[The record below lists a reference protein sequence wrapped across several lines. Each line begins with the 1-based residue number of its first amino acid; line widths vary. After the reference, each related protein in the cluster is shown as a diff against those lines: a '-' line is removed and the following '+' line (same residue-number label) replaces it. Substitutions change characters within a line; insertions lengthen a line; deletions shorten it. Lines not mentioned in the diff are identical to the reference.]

1 MKGLIYAR
9 QSSGKEEKSESIEA
23 QIQNC
28 KRLASEQKI
37 DVVGVFSD
45 SNVSGKTYP
54 KGAEDV
60 AKTDSAFQT
69 WFENQS
75 SKKMFRDGL
84 GEVISRLNEVDVVIV
99 DESTR
104 LYRPLRNSFLESY
117 INNLFS
123 ANGVKILQVK
133 GGKIDLSKFDNALIQ
148 MLKNQVNDE
157 QIANQKMKA
166 RVGWK
171 QCVDNG
177 WKQFNKIIGVKK
189 LGNKTFIFTEKG
201 KELVNFVFDSIL
213 KGESIKNIV
222 IEINR
227 NEDWKTEFK
236 SKCHSANINSII
248 RNPIYCG
255 YMYNTE
261 GVLIERSGGEG
272 YFLPLSKWKSA
283 NEILDHRKVGNGRE
297 RKTIYPFTGYVVCGV
312 CGRKMS
318 VKVEQ
323 NGKFK
328 YICHNCKEEGKADYS
343 RFFIDSSLYPFLSN
357 AVLNKLKKEKKVEI
371 DASKLQEEK
380 KTLIE
385 KQKKYI
391 SQYTKSLIDEDM
403 YSFAIKQL
411 NERKI
416 EIENLLKLA
425 VQEKSEVVEHLTSE
439 GARIKL
445 EKLASGEIENKE
457 LRLLVAESLNKILV
471 YNNKL
476 ILDLKEGQIE
486 LERVKKGQRL
496 GIKDY
501 DFSINGKGENMCAT
515 IHFFNSK
522 IEKKFGRLT
531 VQ

>member
-1 MKGLIYAR
+1 MKGIIYAR

-23 QIQNC
+23 QIENC

-45 SNVSGKTYP
+45 HNISGKTYP
-54 KGAEDV
+54 VGAEDV
-60 AKTDSAFQT
+60 AKTDVAFQN
-69 WFENQS
+69 WYNNQS

-84 GEVISRLNEVDVVIV
+84 GEVISRLKEIDVVIV
-99 DESTR
+99 DDSTR

-117 INNLFS
+117 MNNLFS
-123 ANGVKILQVK
+123 DNNVKILQVK
-133 GGKIDLSKFDNALIQ
+133 GGDIDLSQFNDDLIQ
-148 MLKNQVNDE
+148 TLKNKINDE
-157 QIANQKMKA
+157 QILNQKMKA

-171 QCVDNG
+171 QMVDNG
-177 WKQFNKIIGVKK
+177 YKQFKKIVGVKK
-189 LGNKTFIFTEKG
+189 LGNKTFVFTDKG
-201 KELVNFVFDSIL
+201 KELVNFIFDSIL

-222 IEINR
+222 IQINQ
-227 NEDWKTEFK
+227 NAEWKSEFK
-236 SKCHSANINSII
+236 SKCYPANITAII
-248 RNPIYCG
+248 KNPIYSG
-255 YMYNTE
+255 YMFNTD

-272 YFLPLSKWKSA
+272 YFLPLSTWQKA
-283 NEILDHRKVGNGRE
+283 NDILNQRKIGNGKD

-328 YICHNCKEEGKADYS
+328 YICHNCKEEGKTDYS

-357 AVLNKLKKEKKVEI
+357 GILNKLKKEKKVEI
-371 DASKLQEEK
+371 DSEKLKKEK
-380 KTLIE
+380 VELKE
-385 KQKKYI
+385 RQKNI
-391 SQYTKSLIDEDM
+391 NDL
-403 YSFAIKQL
+403 YSDGMMDFAEYARLLKK
-411 NERKI
+411 NNNKI
-416 EIENLLKLA
+416 VEIENKLQLA
-425 VQEKSEVVEHLTSE
+425 VQKKSEVVEHLTSE

-501 DFSINGKGENMCAT
+501 DFSVNGKGENMTAT
-515 IHFFNSK
+515 IQFFNSK
-522 IEKKFGRLT
+522 LEKKFGRLT